1 MNKCSLCGKDKET
14 KRPTYYIA
22 LTKEGLVCTTKCA
35 SPDLT
40 VIGSSKS
47 RSEAEEIA
55 ATVRKYL

>member
-1 MNKCSLCGKDKET
+1 MNKCSQCGKDKDA

-47 RSEAEEIA
+47 ESEAEEIA
-55 ATVRKYL
+55 ATVRKHL